1 MIRIADVAMMQTNDT
16 ITLAEA
22 YEAVGIFLESVWH
35 RLDKP
40 QEEIA
45 FLLAGLR
52 WVDGT
57 PVDPAIWQ
65 DWLAA
70 VQSVKEETVKRP

>member
-1 MIRIADVAMMQTNDT
+1 MQPNDAL
-16 ITLAEA
+16 TLAEA
-22 YEAVGIFLESVWH
+22 YDAMRIFLATVWR

-45 FLLAGLR
+45 FLLAGLK
-52 WVDGT
+52 WADGT
-57 PVDPAIWQ
+57 PVDPAMWQ

-70 VQSVKEETVKRP
+70 VQSVKEETVEPP

>member
-1 MIRIADVAMMQTNDT
+1 MQPNDT
-16 ITLAEA
+16 LTLAEA
-22 YEAVGIFLESVWH
+22 YDAMRIFLATVWR

-45 FLLAGLR
+45 FLLAGLK
-52 WVDGT
+52 WADGT
-57 PVDPAIWQ
+57 PVDPAMWQ

-70 VQSVKEETVKRP
+70 VQSVKEETVNPA